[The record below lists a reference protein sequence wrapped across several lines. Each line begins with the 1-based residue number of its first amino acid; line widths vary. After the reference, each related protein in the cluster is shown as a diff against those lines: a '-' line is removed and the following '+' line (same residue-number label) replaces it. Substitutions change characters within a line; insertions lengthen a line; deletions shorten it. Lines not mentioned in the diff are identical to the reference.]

1 MEIYSSLLLFIK
13 DMACKVQTTCFN
25 VSFAL
30 FGILF
35 SAIVAVEKLIDFIT
49 IKFVCLD
56 ISICTVFIHVTFSL
70 FLKML

>member
-13 DMACKVQTTCFN
+13 NMACKVQTTCFN

-35 SAIVAVEKLIDFIT
+35 SAIVAVEKLIDF
-49 IKFVCLD
+49 LLLL
-56 ISICTVFIHVTFSL
+56 SL
-70 FLKML
+70 SV